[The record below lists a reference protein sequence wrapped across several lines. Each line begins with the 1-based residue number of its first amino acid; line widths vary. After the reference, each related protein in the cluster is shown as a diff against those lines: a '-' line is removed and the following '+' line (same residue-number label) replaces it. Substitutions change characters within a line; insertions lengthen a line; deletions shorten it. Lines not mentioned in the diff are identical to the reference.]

1 MKNVDLIIKALEN
14 EYPDSKTSLDF
25 KNPFQLLVAT
35 ILSAQSTDKAV
46 NKITPDLFKKYPDA
60 ISMAKINDT
69 EELIPLIKTIGL
81 YNNKSKNL
89 IAMAKSLV
97 ELYDG
102 KVPNS
107 LKDLLKLRGVGRKT
121 ATAVLAN
128 AFGIIDQGI
137 TVDTHMMRI
146 TKRLGW
152 TNEEKNNALKIER
165 DLMQII
171 PPQYWG
177 KITHLVIDHG
187 RAICSA
193 KKPKCDKCVIE
204 NYCKS
209 SLLK

>member
-1 MKNVDLIIKALEN
+1 
-14 EYPDSKTSLDF
+14 
-25 KNPFQLLVAT
+25 
-35 ILSAQSTDKAV
+35 
-46 NKITPDLFKKYPDA
+46 
-60 ISMAKINDT
+60 
-69 EELIPLIKTIGL
+69 
-81 YNNKSKNL
+81 
-89 IAMAKSLV
+89 MAKSLV

-121 ATAVLAN
+121 ATAVLGN

-146 TKRLGW
+146 TRKLGW
-152 TNEEKNNALKIER
+152 HQVEKNNAMKIEQE
-165 DLMQII
+165 LMKII
-171 PPQYWG
+171 PQEYWA
-177 KITHLVIDHG
+177 KITHLIIDHG